1 MILQKPI
8 KIATD
13 HGQLATNGMNS
24 AKKHQKL
31 NQWAIYA
38 AIGFILIIVPHLMPD
53 NYWLRIYTMTGLWIM
68 LALGLNVVAGFAGLL
83 DLAYVAFFGI
93 GAYAFA
99 LLSSSHFDVHLPFL
113 LVLPLTAVF
122 TMAVG
127 FALGSTSLRLKG
139 DYLAIVTLAFSQIF
153 KLLLLNLDTPIDIT
167 GGVNG
172 IYSFDPITIFGFK
185 IISPVAYAYLI
196 WFAALIVTIGAF
208 RMKASRIGRGWE
220 ALREDE
226 LAAEAMGVN
235 TTWMKLLAF
244 AGGAFVAGGT
254 GALFASFQDS
264 VFPNNFDFPQ
274 LVIVYCMVILG
285 GLGNVTGVI
294 LGAVILST
302 LPEFLREYGAYR
314 MMSYGLILVVIMAL
328 RPQGIMGDIG
338 FLTKKKKRPDKDE
351 SGKLRASTDLYYQ
364 EKEKS
369 TAESETKDY
378 FHKSDRVMLKLN
390 RITQDFGGIKAV
402 NDLSLELHEKE
413 ILSIIGPNGAGKTT
427 LFNLISGIYPPS
439 AGEIYFEGA
448 QITGFKP
455 HRVVKAGIARTFQNL
470 RLFNKMSVLDNARVG
485 RFCRTGAGPLSV
497 LLHLPRHNQEERETE
512 HKTREILGLFGG
524 RLTGYRF
531 DQQAMFLS
539 YANRRRLEIARALA
553 TDAKLLLLDEPS
565 AGMNPQE
572 TIEITAFIKTL
583 RDLHGYTILVIEHKL
598 NVVRTISD
606 RVIALDYG
614 VKIAE
619 GSYDE
624 VACNEQVIEAYLGR
638 KRQQTCS

>member
-1 MILQKPI
+1 MNSKSNT
-8 KIATD
+8 A
-13 HGQLATNGMNS
+13 ATNSSDSISWSNHSRWVLYGII
-24 AKKHQKL
+24 A
-31 NQWAIYA
+31 
-38 AIGFILIIVPHLMPD
+38 FILIIAPHVMPD
-53 NYWLRIYTMTGLWIM
+53 NYWLRIYSMTGLWIM

-93 GAYAFA
+93 GGYSFA
-99 LLSSSHFDVHLPFL
+99 LLSSSQFDIHLPFL
-113 LVLPLTAVF
+113 LVLPLAAIF
-122 TMAVG
+122 SMAVG

-139 DYLAIVTLAFSQIF
+139 DYLAIVTLAFAQIF
-153 KLLLLNLDTPIDIT
+153 KLLLLNLDTPLDIT

-172 IYSFDPITIFGFK
+172 IYSFDAINIFGFR
-185 IISPVAYAYLI
+185 IISPIAYAYLI
-196 WFAALIVTIGAF
+196 WAAALIVAIGAF
-208 RMKASRIGRGWE
+208 RLKASRIGRGWE

-235 TTWMKLLAF
+235 TTWMKLMAF

-294 LGAVILST
+294 LGAVILSI

-314 MMSYGLILVVIMAL
+314 MMSYGLILIVLMAL

-351 SGKLRASTDLYYQ
+351 SGKLRASTDLYYEQ
-364 EKEKS
+364 KEN
-369 TAESETKDY
+369 TAEAYKPKDY
-378 FHKSDRVMLKLN
+378 FHKSDRMMLQLEN
-390 RITQDFGGIKAV
+390 ITRDFGGIKAV
-402 NDLSLELHEKE
+402 DSLSLELHERE

-427 LFNLISGIYPPS
+427 LFNLISGIYPPTV
-439 AGEIYFEGA
+439 GEIYFEGA

-455 HRVVKAGIARTFQNL
+455 HKVVKAGIARTFQNL

-485 RFCRTGAGPLSV
+485 RFCRTGAGPLSI
-497 LLHLPRHNQEERETE
+497 LLRLPRHNREEHATDQ
-512 HKTREILGLFGG
+512 KTRHILGLFGG

-572 TIEITAFIKTL
+572 TVEITAFIKTL
-583 RDLHGYTILVIEHKL
+583 RDVHGYTILIIEHKL

-638 KRQQTCS
+638 KRQ

>member
-1 MILQKPI
+1 MQKTI
-8 KIATD
+8 Y
-13 HGQLATNGMNS
+13 
-24 AKKHQKL
+24 
-31 NQWAIYA
+31 QWALFA
-38 AIGFILIIVPHLMPD
+38 AIGLILVLAPHIMPD

-93 GAYAFA
+93 GGYTFA
-99 LLSSSHFDVHLPFL
+99 LLSSSQFDVHLPFL
-113 LVLPLTAVF
+113 VVLPLAAFF
-122 TMAVG
+122 TMGVG
-127 FALGSTSLRLKG
+127 LALGSTSLRLKG

-153 KLLLLNLDTPIDIT
+153 KLLLLNLDTPINIT

-172 IYSFDPITIFGFK
+172 IYSFDPINIFGLK
-185 IISPVAYAYLI
+185 VVSPVAYAYLI
-196 WFAALIVTIGAF
+196 WFAAFFVAVGAF
-208 RMKASRIGRGWE
+208 RLKRSRIGRGWE

-235 TTWMKLLAF
+235 TTWMKLMAF
-244 AGGAFVAGGT
+244 AGGALVAGAS

-294 LGAVILST
+294 IGAVILSV

-314 MMSYGLILVVIMAL
+314 MMSYGLILIVLMAL

-338 FLTKKKKRPDKDE
+338 FLVKKQKRPDKDE
-351 SGKLRASTDLYYQ
+351 TGRLRASTDLYYQ
-364 EKEKS
+364 AKEPASVAADIKEKYDKG
-369 TAESETKDY
+369 E
-378 FHKSDRVMLKLN
+378 RVMLELKN
-390 RITQDFGGIKAV
+390 ITQNFGGIKAV
-402 NDLSLELHEKE
+402 DDLNFVLHERE

-427 LFNLISGIYPPS
+427 LFNLISGIYPPT
-439 AGEIYFEGA
+439 AGAIYFEG
-448 QITGFKP
+448 QLMTGLKP
-455 HRVVKAGIARTFQNL
+455 HKVVKAGIARTFQNL
-470 RLFNKMSVLDNARVG
+470 RLFNKMSVIDNARVG
-485 RFCRTGAGPLSV
+485 RFCRTSAGPFSV
-497 LLHLPRHNQEERETE
+497 LLRLTRHKQEEGETDR
-512 HKTREILGLFGG
+512 KTKEILSLFGA

-553 TDAKLLLLDEPS
+553 TDARLLLLDEPS

-572 TIEITAFIKTL
+572 TLEITQFIKTL
-583 RDLHGYTILVIEHKL
+583 RDVFGYSILVIEHKL
-598 NVVRTISD
+598 NVVRSLSD

-614 VKIAE
+614 MKIAE

-624 VACNEQVIEAYLGR
+624 VACSEQVIEAYLGR
-638 KRQQTCS
+638 KKQQTC

>member
-1 MILQKPI
+1 MSGDPNTAALSGSDSLSRRRPNRLVLYGI
-8 KIATD
+8 IAAV
-13 HGQLATNGMNS
+13 LAV
-24 AKKHQKL
+24 A
-31 NQWAIYA
+31 
-38 AIGFILIIVPHLMPD
+38 PHAMPN
-53 NYWLRIYTMTGLWIM
+53 NYWLRIYSMTGLWIM

-83 DLAYVAFFGI
+83 DLGYVAFFGI
-93 GAYAFA
+93 GAYVFA
-99 LLSSSHFDVHLPFL
+99 LLSSGQFDIHLPFL
-113 LVLPLTAVF
+113 LVLPLAAVF
-122 TMAVG
+122 TMVIG

-139 DYLAIVTLAFSQIF
+139 DYLAIVTLAFAQIF
-153 KLLLLNLDTPIDIT
+153 KLLLLNLDTPVNIT

-172 IYSFDPITIFGFK
+172 IYGFDPINIFGFR

-196 WFAALIVTIGAF
+196 WFAALIVAIGAF
-208 RMKASRIGRGWE
+208 RVKSSRIGRGWE

-235 TTWMKLLAF
+235 TTWMKLMAF
-244 AGGAFVAGGT
+244 AGGALVAGGT

-294 LGAVILST
+294 LGAVILSI

-314 MMSYGLILVVIMAL
+314 MMSYGLILIVLMAL
-328 RPQGIMGDIG
+328 RPQGIVGGIG
-338 FLTKKKKRPDKDE
+338 FLTKKIKRPDKDE
-351 SGKLRASTDLYYQ
+351 SGQLRASTELYY
-364 EKEKS
+364 EPDS
-369 TAESETKDY
+369 RTAGPPQTQDN
-378 FHKSDRVMLKLN
+378 FHISDRVILRLEN
-390 RITQDFGGIKAV
+390 ITRTFGGIKA
-402 NDLSLELHEKE
+402 LSNLNLDLHEKE

-427 LFNLISGIYPPS
+427 LFNLISGIYPPT
-439 AGEIYFEGA
+439 AGQVFFEGNP
-448 QITGFKP
+448 ITGLKP
-455 HRVVKAGIARTFQNL
+455 HQVVKAGIARTFQNL
-470 RLFNKMSVLDNARVG
+470 RLFDKMSVMDNARVG
-485 RFCRTGAGPLSV
+485 RFCRTSAGPLAV
-497 LLHLPRHNQEERETE
+497 LLRLPRHNQEERATAR
-512 HKTREILGLFGG
+512 KIREILGLFGG

-583 RDLHGYTILVIEHKL
+583 RDVHGYTILVIEHKL

-619 GSYDE
+619 GSYDA

-638 KRQQTCS
+638 KRQ

>member
-1 MILQKPI
+1 MDQDSNTATLAGPESLGWRKPNRLVLYGI
-8 KIATD
+8 IA
-13 HGQLATNGMNS
+13 AV
-24 AKKHQKL
+24 
-31 NQWAIYA
+31 
-38 AIGFILIIVPHLMPD
+38 LIVAPHVMPD

-99 LLSSSHFDVHLPFL
+99 LLSSSQFDIHLPFL
-113 LVLPLTAVF
+113 LVLPLAAVF
-122 TMAVG
+122 TMVVG

-139 DYLAIVTLAFSQIF
+139 DYLAIVTLAFAQIF
-153 KLLLLNLDTPIDIT
+153 KLLLLNLDTPINIT

-172 IYSFDPITIFGFK
+172 IYSFDPINIFGFR
-185 IISPVAYAYLI
+185 IISPIAYAYLI

-235 TTWMKLLAF
+235 TTWMKLMAF
-244 AGGAFVAGGT
+244 AGGALVAGGT
-254 GALFASFQDS
+254 GAMFASFQDS
-264 VFPNNFDFPQ
+264 VFPNNFDFQQ

-294 LGAVILST
+294 LGAVILSI

-314 MMSYGLILVVIMAL
+314 MMSYGLILIVLMAL
-328 RPQGIMGDIG
+328 RPQGIVGDIG

-351 SGKLRASTDLYYQ
+351 SGELRASTDLYY
-364 EKEKS
+364 EANDKN
-369 TAESETKDY
+369 TGIPDTKDY
-378 FHKSDRVMLKLN
+378 FQKSDRVILQLEN
-390 RITQDFGGIKAV
+390 ITQDFGGIKAL
-402 NDLSLELHEKE
+402 NNLSLELHEKE

-427 LFNLISGIYPPS
+427 LFNLISGIYPPT

-448 QITGFKP
+448 QITGFRP
-455 HRVVKAGIARTFQNL
+455 HKVVKAGIARTFQNL

-485 RFCRTGAGPLSV
+485 RFCRTGAGPLSI
-497 LLHLPRHNQEERETE
+497 LLRLPRHKQEERETE
-512 HKTREILGLFGG
+512 HKTRAILELFGG

-572 TIEITAFIKTL
+572 TIEITAFIKSL
-583 RDLHGYTILVIEHKL
+583 RDVHGYTILVIEHKL

-614 VKIAE
+614 VKLAE

-638 KRQQTCS
+638 KRQ

>member
-1 MILQKPI
+1 MNHESITATLNRTESISWSSPRRLI
-8 KIATD
+8 TYGIIA
-13 HGQLATNGMNS
+13 AV
-24 AKKHQKL
+24 
-31 NQWAIYA
+31 
-38 AIGFILIIVPHLMPD
+38 LIVAPHVMPD
-53 NYWLRIYTMTGLWIM
+53 NYWLRIYTMSGLWIM

-93 GAYAFA
+93 GGYTFA
-99 LLSSSHFDVHLPFL
+99 LLSSSQFDIHLPFL
-113 LVLPLTAVF
+113 LVLPLAAVF
-122 TMAVG
+122 TMLVG

-139 DYLAIVTLAFSQIF
+139 DYLAIVTLAFAQIF
-153 KLLLLNLDTPIDIT
+153 KLLLLNLDTPINIT

-172 IYSFDPITIFGFK
+172 IYSFDPIDILGFR
-185 IISPVAYAYLI
+185 IMSPVAYAYLI
-196 WFAALIVTIGAF
+196 WFAALIVTVGAF
-208 RMKASRIGRGWE
+208 RIKASRIGRGWE

-294 LGAVILST
+294 IGAIILSI

-314 MMSYGLILVVIMAL
+314 MMSYGLILIVIMAL
-328 RPQGIMGDIG
+328 RPQGIMSGIS
-338 FLTKKKKRPDKDE
+338 FLGKKQTRPDRDE
-351 SGKLRASTDLYYQ
+351 TGKLRASTDLYY
-364 EKEKS
+364 EENDNAIGG
-369 TAESETKDY
+369 AEELENFS
-378 FHKSDRVMLKLN
+378 KSDRIVLKLDH
-390 RITQDFGGIKAV
+390 ITQDFGGIKAL
-402 NDLSLELHEKE
+402 NNLSLELHEKE

-427 LFNLISGIYPPS
+427 LFNIISGIYPPS
-439 AGEIYFEGA
+439 DGEVYFEGA
-448 QITGFKP
+448 PITGLRP
-455 HRVVKAGIARTFQNL
+455 HKVAKAGIARTFQNL
-470 RLFNKMSVLDNARVG
+470 RLFNKMSVLDNTRVG

-497 LLHLPRHNQEERETE
+497 LLRLPRHRREENQTE
-512 HKTREILGLFGG
+512 QKAREILGLFGG

-553 TDAKLLLLDEPS
+553 TDARLLLLDEPS

-572 TIEITAFIKTL
+572 TNEITAFIKML
-583 RDLHGYTILVIEHKL
+583 RDVHGYTILVIEHKL

-619 GSYDE
+619 GTYEE
-624 VACNEQVIEAYLGR
+624 VACNEQVVEAYLGR
-638 KRQQTCS
+638 KRQRT

>member
-1 MILQKPI
+1 MRDKRIR
-8 KIATD
+8 IALYTAV
-13 HGQLATNGMNS
+13 GL
-24 AKKHQKL
+24 
-31 NQWAIYA
+31 
-38 AIGFILIIVPHLMPD
+38 ILIIAPHVMPD

-93 GAYAFA
+93 GGYTFA
-99 LLSSSHFDVHLPFL
+99 LLSSSQFEVHLPFL
-113 LVLPLTAVF
+113 LVLPLAALF
-122 TMAVG
+122 TMVVG
-127 FALGSTSLRLKG
+127 FALGATSLRLKG
-139 DYLAIVTLAFSQIF
+139 DYLAIVTLAFAQIF
-153 KLLLLNLDTPIDIT
+153 KLLLLNLDTPINIT

-172 IYSFDPITIFGFK
+172 IYSFDPINIFGFRL
-185 IISPVAYAYLI
+185 ISPVAYAYLI
-196 WFAALIVTIGAF
+196 WFAAIIVTIGSF
-208 RMKASRIGRGWE
+208 RIKASRLGRGWE

-235 TTWMKLLAF
+235 TTWMKLMAF
-244 AGGAFVAGGT
+244 AGGALVAGAT
-254 GALFASFQDS
+254 GAMFASFQDS

-285 GLGNVTGVI
+285 GLGNVSGVI
-294 LGAVILST
+294 LGAVVLSI

-314 MMSYGLILVVIMAL
+314 MMSYGLILIVLMAL

-338 FLTKKKKRPDKDE
+338 FLVKKKKRPDKDE
-351 SGKLRASTDLYYQ
+351 SGKLRASTDLYYAAGKKASVPTDGQ
-364 EKEKS
+364 PGFRKS
-369 TAESETKDY
+369 E
-378 FHKSDRVMLKLN
+378 RVMLKLDG
-390 RITQDFGGIKAV
+390 ITREFGGLKAV
-402 NDLSLELHEKE
+402 NDLSFVLHEKE

-439 AGEIYFEGA
+439 AGQIIFEGEL
-448 QITGFKP
+448 ITGFKP
-455 HRVVKAGIARTFQNL
+455 HKVVKAGVARTFQNL
-470 RLFNKMSVLDNARVG
+470 RLFNQMSVLDNARVG

-497 LLHLPRHNQEERETE
+497 LFRLPRHKREEMQTE
-512 HKTREILGLFGG
+512 QKTRDILGLFGG

-572 TIEITAFIKTL
+572 TIEITNFIKSL
-583 RDLHGYTILVIEHKL
+583 RDAYGYTILVIEHKL

-619 GSYDE
+619 GSYED

-638 KRQQTCS
+638 KR

>member
-38 AIGFILIIVPHLMPD
+38 AIGFILIIAPHLMPD

-113 LVLPLTAVF
+113 LVLPLTAVL

-369 TAESETKDY
+369 TGESETKDY
-378 FHKSDRVMLKLN
+378 FHKGDRVMLKLN

-485 RFCRTGAGPLSV
+485 RFCRTGAGPLAV

>member
-1 MILQKPI
+1 
-8 KIATD
+8 
-13 HGQLATNGMNS
+13 MN
-24 AKKHQKL
+24 HEL
-31 NQWAIYA
+31 NTA
-38 AIGFILIIVPHLMPD
+38 AISNTHSFSWNRPHHLAFYGVIAIILITAPHLMPN
-53 NYWLRIYTMTGLWIM
+53 NYWLRIFTMTGLWIM

-93 GAYAFA
+93 GAYTFA
-99 LLSSSHFDVHLPFL
+99 LLSSSQFDIHLPFV
-113 LVLPLTAVF
+113 LVLPLAAIF
-122 TMAVG
+122 TMG
-127 FALGSTSLRLKG
+127 IGIALGLTSIRLKG
-139 DYLAIVTLAFSQIF
+139 DYLAIVTLAFAQIF
-153 KLLLLNLDTPIDIT
+153 KLLLQNLDTPVDIT

-172 IYSFDPITIFGFK
+172 IFSFDPINLFGFR
-185 IISPVAYAYLI
+185 IISPIAYAYLI
-196 WFAALIVTIGAF
+196 WGFAVIATIGSL
-208 RMKASRIGRGWE
+208 RIKHSRIGRGWE
-220 ALREDE
+220 AIREDE

-235 TTWMKLLAF
+235 TTGMKLMAF
-244 AGGAFVAGGT
+244 AGGAFTAGT
-254 GALFASFQDS
+254 AGALFASFQDS
-264 VFPNNFDFPQ
+264 VFPNNFDFQQ

-285 GLGNVTGVI
+285 GLGNIAGVI
-294 LGAVILST
+294 AGAVLLSI

-314 MMSYGLILVVIMAL
+314 MMSYGLILILLMAL
-328 RPQGIMGDIG
+328 RPQGIMGGIG
-338 FLTKKKKRPDKDE
+338 FLVKKRTRPDKDKT
-351 SGKLRASTDLYYQ
+351 GQLKASTDLYYTQ
-364 EKEKS
+364 PAKAGEAFAAEFQHAYTKS
-369 TAESETKDY
+369 NRALLE
-378 FHKSDRVMLKLN
+378 LKN
-390 RITQDFGGIKAV
+390 ITQDFGGLKAV
-402 NDLSLELHEKE
+402 GNLSFALHERE

-439 AGEIYFEGA
+439 AGSIYFEG
-448 QITGFKP
+448 QNITGLKP
-455 HRVVKAGIARTFQNL
+455 HKVVKAGIARTFQNL
-470 RLFNKMSVLDNARVG
+470 RLFNKMSILDNTRVG
-485 RFCRTGAGPLSV
+485 RFCRTAAGPLSV
-497 LLHLPRHNQEERETE
+497 LLHLPRHNQEEA
-512 HKTREILGLFGG
+512 KTMQKAKDILALFGA

-638 KRQQTCS
+638 KKQKDCRLKIED

>member
-1 MILQKPI
+1 MDHETNTATLNGSDSLSWRKPHRLAFYGVIAVILVT
-8 KIATD
+8 A
-13 HGQLATNGMNS
+13 
-24 AKKHQKL
+24 
-31 NQWAIYA
+31 
-38 AIGFILIIVPHLMPD
+38 PHLMPD

-93 GAYAFA
+93 GGYAFA
-99 LLSSSHFDVHLPFL
+99 LLSSSQFDIHLPFL
-113 LVLPLTAVF
+113 LVLPLTAVI

-172 IYSFDPITIFGFK
+172 IYSFDPINIFGFK

-264 VFPNNFDFPQ
+264 VFPNNFDFQQ

-294 LGAVILST
+294 LGAVILSI

-314 MMSYGLILVVIMAL
+314 MMSYGLILIVLMAL
-328 RPQGIMGDIG
+328 RPQGIVGNIG
-338 FLTKKKKRPDKDE
+338 FLAKKKKRPDRDE

-364 EKEKS
+364 KKDKTAEKS
-369 TAESETKDY
+369 DKKSA
-378 FHKSDRVMLKLN
+378 FHKRDRVMLKLDG
-390 RITQDFGGIKAV
+390 ITQDFGGIKAV
-402 NDLSLELHEKE
+402 NNLSFELHETE
-413 ILSIIGPNGAGKTT
+413 ILSLIGPNGAGKTT
-427 LFNLISGIYPPS
+427 LFNLISGIYPPT
-439 AGEIYFEGA
+439 AGDIYFEGSR
-448 QITGFKP
+448 ITGFKP
-455 HRVVKAGIARTFQNL
+455 HKVVKAGIARTFQNL

-485 RFCRTGAGPLSV
+485 RFCRTGAGPLSI
-497 LLHLPRHNQEERETE
+497 LLRLPRHNQEERETE

-553 TDAKLLLLDEPS
+553 TEARLLLLDEPS

-583 RDLHGYTILVIEHKL
+583 RDVHGYTILVIEHKL

-619 GSYDE
+619 GSYAE

-638 KRQQTCS
+638 KKQISC

>member
-1 MILQKPI
+1 MNHESNTAALSGSNSIIWRKPNHLILYGI
-8 KIATD
+8 FLLVLLIA
-13 HGQLATNGMNS
+13 
-24 AKKHQKL
+24 
-31 NQWAIYA
+31 
-38 AIGFILIIVPHLMPD
+38 PHLMPD

-93 GAYAFA
+93 GGYAFA
-99 LLSSSHFDVHLPFL
+99 LLSSSQFDIHLPFV
-113 LVLPLTAVF
+113 LVLPLAAFF
-122 TMAVG
+122 TMGVG

-139 DYLAIVTLAFSQIF
+139 DYLAIVTLAFAQIF
-153 KLLLLNLDTPIDIT
+153 KLLLVNLDTPINIT

-172 IYSFDPITIFGFK
+172 IYSFDPINILGFR
-185 IISPVAYAYLI
+185 IISPIAYAYLI
-196 WFAALIVTIGAF
+196 WFAALVVTIGSF
-208 RMKASRIGRGWE
+208 RIKASRIGRGWE

-226 LAAEAMGVN
+226 LAAEAMGVD
-235 TTWMKLLAF
+235 TTWMKLMAF
-244 AGGAFVAGGT
+244 AGGALVAGGT

-294 LGAVILST
+294 LGAVILSI

-314 MMSYGLILVVIMAL
+314 MMSYGLILIVLMAL
-328 RPQGIMGDIG
+328 RPQGIMGDIA

-351 SGKLRASTDLYYQ
+351 TGKLRASTDLYYEA
-364 EKEKS
+364 EKPVGGR
-369 TAESETKDY
+369 TDSEVKY
-378 FHKSDRVMLKLN
+378 RRSNRMMLKLN
-390 RITQDFGGIKAV
+390 HITQDFGGLKAV
-402 NDLSLELHEKE
+402 NDLSFGLCEHE

-427 LFNLISGIYPPS
+427 LFNLISGIYPPT
-439 AGEIYFEGA
+439 AGTIEFEGA
-448 QITGFKP
+448 QITGFRP
-455 HRVVKAGIARTFQNL
+455 HKVVKAGIARTFQNL
-470 RLFNKMSVLDNARVG
+470 RLFNQMSVLDNARVAS
-485 RFCRTGAGPLSV
+485 FCRTSAGPLAV
-497 LLHLPRHNQEERETE
+497 LLRLPRHNREEQQTDQRA
-512 HKTREILGLFGG
+512 REILSLFGA
-524 RLTGYRF
+524 RLTGYRL

-553 TDAKLLLLDEPS
+553 TDARLLMLDEPS

-572 TIEITAFIKTL
+572 TIEITAFIKKL
-583 RDLHGYTILVIEHKL
+583 RDVFGYTILVIEHKL

-619 GSYDE
+619 GSYE
-624 VACNEQVIEAYLGR
+624 KVACNEQVIEAYLGR
-638 KRQQTCS
+638 KKQQVC